1 MHSRAGLAAME
12 EDLPPRNPDPAPRT
26 PGKGA
31 VRLTSRPRRVLV
43 VEDDL
48 DSVHALAY
56 LVRSFGHQVEYA
68 INGYVV
74 LDIAARFRPDVV
86 LLDLGLPGMDGY
98 EVCRRLKHD
107 PQHAATHVIVVTA
120 YSHEEHRAKARAAG
134 CDLYL
139 VKPVAPQALFA
150 LLEAPSASA

>member
-1 MHSRAGLAAME
+1 MAEERERRKPGAAPQPLA
-12 EDLPPRNPDPAPRT
+12 DRVV
-26 PGKGA
+26 G
-31 VRLTSRPRRVLV
+31 VTSSPRRVLV

-134 CDLYL
+134 CDLYV